1 MSATTDQAPRIHQLS
16 TSVINKIAAG
26 EVIERPASVIKEL
39 LENSIDAL
47 STHIEVDIQRGG
59 ADLIRIVDDGE
70 GIHPDDLPL
79 AIAPHATSK
88 LRNADDLFH
97 VRSMGFRGEALASIA
112 EISKLRI
119 RSRQADSDIGTELTV
134 DGGTMQPLV
143 PCGCAVGTSIEVRE
157 LFYTTPVRRKFLK
170 NASTE
175 FGHISEQFTRI
186 ALANPNLHLVLKH
199 NDRIVYELPAT
210 QRLLERLELFYGSE
224 LAADLIP
231 VEMHRDGCRVW
242 GFVGHPKQ
250 SRTTR
255 KHQYLF
261 LNGRWIQD
269 RSLQHALNEGYRGLL
284 MVGRQPVAFLFLEV
298 PPDAFDVNVHP
309 TKTEVRFLDGS
320 ALFRLVLSA
329 IRSKFLG
336 MDLGGVLDAQRL
348 TPGGLTGGGTLGS
361 TLEHAPVHDLHF
373 DEAEAPAALA
383 PVPME
388 QELSNWAQSQL
399 ADWRPTTGRV
409 VPREQSFALRAES
422 HPPLPDELEH
432 SEQDLPSHDISSDL
446 NPWLERSTSPPALPR
461 DLILPAPTTQFRPF
475 PGGPAPL
482 AARVL
487 GSTPPPTPNATL
499 RAAELPTTGD
509 SASVRGMQVHDCYL
523 VIETPDGVHIIDQH
537 ALHERIMYE
546 QLRRRILG
554 GHAEVQRLLVPIP
567 VELTPRE
574 AAIALDNTELLA
586 ELGLLVQDFGG
597 NTVALSG
604 LPTLI
609 RRADPTDLLK
619 SVIEKIDAQT
629 EQLTRRDLLDS
640 LLHML
645 ACKAAIKAGQRLS
658 PEEITALLDQRH
670 LCDDHH
676 HCPHGRPTS
685 LKLSK
690 MELDRQFGR
699 LG

>member
-1 MSATTDQAPRIHQLS
+1 MSVLTDVAPRIQQLS
-16 TSVINKIAAG
+16 LSVINKIAAG

-47 STHIEVDIQRGG
+47 ATRIEVEIQRGG

-79 AIAPHATSK
+79 AVAAHATSK
-88 LRNADDLFH
+88 LKSADDLFH

-112 EISKLRI
+112 EISRLRI

-134 DGGTMQPLV
+134 EGGHMLPLV
-143 PCGCAVGTSIEVRE
+143 PCGCPVGTSIEVRE

-186 ALANPNLHLVLKH
+186 ALANPNLHLTLKH
-199 NDRIVYELPAT
+199 NDRVVYDLPAT
-210 QRLLERLELFYGSE
+210 QNLLERLELFYGAE
-224 LAADLIP
+224 LAQDLIP
-231 VEMHRDGCRVW
+231 VEMHREGNRVW
-242 GFVGHPKQ
+242 GYVGHPKQ

-269 RSLQHALNEGYRGLL
+269 RSLQHALHEGYRGLL

-298 PPDAFDVNVHP
+298 PPDSVDVNVHP
-309 TKTEVRFLDGS
+309 TKSEVRFLDPS
-320 ALFRLVLSA
+320 ALFRLVLSS

-336 MDLGGVLDAQRL
+336 MDLGGVLDANRL
-348 TPGGLTGGGTLGS
+348 VPGQLGS
-361 TLEHAPVHDLHF
+361 SLEQAPVHDLSF
-373 DEAEAPAALA
+373 DEHEATAAVA
-383 PVPME
+383 PQLRVE
-388 QELSNWAQSQL
+388 EELSNWAQSQL
-399 ADWRPTTGRV
+399 SEWRPSTDRPT
-409 VPREQSFALRAES
+409 PAPSSYALRAES
-422 HPPLPDELEH
+422 SPPFPE
-432 SEQDLPSHDISSDL
+432 EQPGADQELPSTDITSGL
-446 NPWLERSTSPPALPR
+446 NPWLDRAALP
-461 DLILPAPTTQFRPF
+461 PPTTQFRPF
-475 PGGPAPL
+475 PGGPAPIASRIL
-482 AARVL
+482 AAP
-487 GSTPPPTPNATL
+487 TPPPAAAPAATL
-499 RAAELPTTGD
+499 KAAELPTAGA
-509 SASVRGMQVHDCYL
+509 ASEVRAMQVHDCYL

-546 QLRRRILG
+546 QLRRRILSG
-554 GHAEVQRLLVPIP
+554 SAEVQRLLVPIP

-604 LPTLI
+604 LPRLS
-609 RRADPTDLLK
+609 RRADPTEMLK
-619 SVIEKIDAQT
+619 SVIEKIDSQN
-629 EQLTRRDLLDS
+629 EQLTRRDLIDS
-640 LLHML
+640 LLHMM
-645 ACKAAIKAGQRLS
+645 ACKSAIKAGQRLS
-658 PEEITALLDQRH
+658 QEEITALLDQRH

-690 MELDRQFGR
+690 TELDRQFGR

>member
-1 MSATTDQAPRIHQLS
+1 MSATLESSPRIQQLP

-39 LENSIDAL
+39 MENSIDAL
-47 STHIEVDIQRGG
+47 ATRIEVEIQRGG
-59 ADLIRIVDDGE
+59 ADLIKIVDDGE

-79 AIAPHATSK
+79 AVAPHATSK
-88 LRNADDLFH
+88 LRSADDLFH

-112 EISKLRI
+112 EVSKLRI
-119 RSRQADSDIGTELTV
+119 RSRRAEAAIGSELTV
-134 DGGTMQPLV
+134 DGGEIHPVV
-143 PCGCAVGTSIEVRE
+143 PCGCPVGTTIEVRE

-199 NDRIVYELPAT
+199 NDRAVFELPAT
-210 QRLLERLELFYGSE
+210 QRLQDRLELFYGSE
-224 LAADLIP
+224 LSKDLIP
-231 VEMHRDGCRVW
+231 VEMHRDGARIW
-242 GFVGHPKQ
+242 GFVGHPNQ

-269 RSLQHALNEGYRGLL
+269 RSLQHALNEAYRGLL
-284 MVGRQPVAFLFLEV
+284 MVGRQPIAFLFLEV
-298 PPDAFDVNVHP
+298 SPDSFDVNVHP
-309 TKTEVRFLDGS
+309 TKSEVRFVDSS
-320 ALFRLVLSA
+320 ALFRLVLGS
-329 IRSKFLG
+329 IRAKFLG
-336 MDLGGVLDAQRL
+336 MDLGGVLDASRL
-348 TPGGLTGGGTLGS
+348 TPGS
-361 TLEHAPVHDLHF
+361 SLEQAPVHDLSF
-373 DEAEAPAALA
+373 DEREATAAVGTGSAPA
-383 PVPME
+383 PYSVE
-388 QELSNWAQSQL
+388 RELSNWAQSQL
-399 ADWRPTTGRV
+399 ADWKPGRTETV
-409 VPREQSFALRAES
+409 SHALREETRGERQEPEVEAPLDHGRGTFARHSADSEAEAAPFARPS
-422 HPPLPDELEH
+422 SAVPGPALPPLPN
-432 SEQDLPSHDISSDL
+432 S
-446 NPWLERSTSPPALPR
+446 
-461 DLILPAPTTQFRPF
+461 FRPF
-475 PGGPAPL
+475 PGGPAP
-482 AARVL
+482 VL
-487 GSTPPPTPNATL
+487 GRIIAATTPVPATL
-499 RAAELPTTGD
+499 REAELPETAPGSD
-509 SASVRGMQVHDCYL
+509 VRAMQVHDCYL
-523 VIETPDGVHIIDQH
+523 VVETPDGVHIIDQH

-546 QLRRRILG
+546 QLRKRILAG
-554 GHAEVQRLLVPIP
+554 TPEIQRLLVPIP

-597 NTVALSG
+597 NTVALGG
-604 LPTLI
+604 LPILA
-609 RRADPTDLLK
+609 RRADPVELLK
-619 SVIEKIDAQT
+619 SVIEKIDSQT
-629 EQLTRRDLLDS
+629 ETLTRRDLLDS
-640 LLHML
+640 LLHMM